1 MTFRNQVTIV
11 NAGIIGGL
19 VWEYY
24 QGAPL
29 LSIGVAGVGL
39 LLLANAIFW
48 SRWFRRKRKGIDTG
62 PVQGR

>member
-11 NAGIIGGL
+11 NAGIICGL
-19 VWEYY
+19 VWEYH

-48 SRWFRRKRKGIDTG
+48 FRWSRRKRTGIGTDL
-62 PVQGR
+62 VQGR

>member
-19 VWEYY
+19 VWEYH

-29 LSIGVAGVGL
+29 LSIVVAGVGL
-39 LLLANAIFW
+39 PLLANAIFW
-48 SRWFRRKRKGIDTG
+48 SRWLRRKRAGIGTEDG
-62 PVQGR
+62 